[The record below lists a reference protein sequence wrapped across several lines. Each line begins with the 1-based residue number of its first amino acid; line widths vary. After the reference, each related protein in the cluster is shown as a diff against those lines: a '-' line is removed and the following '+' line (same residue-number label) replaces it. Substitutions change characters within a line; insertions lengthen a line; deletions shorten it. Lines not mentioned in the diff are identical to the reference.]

1 MRIAPFKRG
10 LMKQIKL
17 NLNKGR
23 WGGRR
28 TGSGRTRKQSKGVS
42 HRTREKIT
50 NRLPAHINL
59 KYRIS
64 IRNKDFLR
72 ILKRAI
78 LNSRKKGLRIIHY
91 SVQSNH
97 IHFII
102 EAENNRKLESG
113 MRSLTVTMAKG
124 LARGKVQLQRFH
136 LHVLKSLRETKNAV
150 RYVVFNEQKHTGK
163 KLFSPDGYSSFC
175 RYLKLKIDYCVT
187 KLEKETSYFL
197 RALSGDIHPRASS

>member
-1 MRIAPFKRG
+1 
-10 LMKQIKL
+10 MKQIKL

-28 TGSGRTRKQSKGVS
+28 SGSGRKRIHSKGVS
-42 HRTREKIT
+42 HRSREVISK
-50 NRLPAHINL
+50 RHPAHVNI

-102 EAENNRKLESG
+102 EAADNKNLESG

-124 LARGKVQLQRFH
+124 LAKGKVQLQRYH
-136 LHVLKSLRETKNAV
+136 LHVLKSLKETRNAV
-150 RYVVFNEQKHTGK
+150 KYVVFNEQKHTGK
-163 KLFSPDGYSSFC
+163 KLLAADGYSSFC
-175 RYLKLKIDYCVT
+175 RYLKLKKDFCVT
-187 KLEKETSYFL
+187 RLDQEVSFFL
-197 RALSGDIHPRASS
+197 RALSGDIHPKVSS

>member
-1 MRIAPFKRG
+1 
-10 LMKQIKL
+10 MKQLKL
-17 NLNKGR
+17 NLNQGR

-28 TGSGRTRKQSKGVS
+28 SGSGRKRLHSKGVS
-42 HRTREKIT
+42 HRKREKIT
-50 NRLPAHINL
+50 NRLPAHVNL

-78 LNSRKKGLRIIHY
+78 FNSRRKGLRIIHY

-102 EAENNRKLESG
+102 ETDNKHTLESG
-113 MRSLTVTMAKG
+113 MRSLTVTMARG
-124 LARGKVQLQRFH
+124 LAKGRVQLQRYH
-136 LHVLKSLRETKNAV
+136 LHVLKSVKETRNAV

-163 KLFSPDGYSSFC
+163 KMLIPDGYSSFC
-175 RYLKLKIDYCVT
+175 RFLNIKKDYCVT
-187 KLEKETSYFL
+187 RMDKGMSYL
-197 RALSGDIHPRASS
+197 IKALS

>member
-1 MRIAPFKRG
+1 
-10 LMKQIKL
+10 MKQIKL

-28 TGSGRTRKQSKGVS
+28 TGSGRKQLQSKGVS
-42 HRTREKIT
+42 HRTREKIS
-50 NRLPAHINL
+50 NRLPAHVNL

-102 EAENNRKLESG
+102 EAGNNLNLESG

-124 LARGKVQLQRFH
+124 LNKGKVQLQRYH
-136 LHVLKSLRETKNAV
+136 LHVLKSVKETKNAV

-163 KLFSPDGYSSFC
+163 KMLSPDGYSSFC
-175 RYLKLKIDYCVT
+175 RYLKIKTDYCVT
-187 KLEKETSYFL
+187 KLDQEKSYFL
-197 RALSGDIHPRASS
+197 RALSGDTHPKASS

>member
-1 MRIAPFKRG
+1 
-10 LMKQIKL
+10 MKQLKL

-28 TGSGRTRKQSKGVS
+28 SGSGRKRLHSKGVS
-42 HRTREKIT
+42 HRVREKISS
-50 NRLPAHINL
+50 RLPAHINL

-78 LNSRKKGLRIIHY
+78 FNSRKKGLRIIHY

-102 EAENNRKLESG
+102 ETNNKKTLETG

-124 LARGKVQLQRFH
+124 LAKGKVQLQRYH
-136 LHVLKSLRETKNAV
+136 LHVLKSVMETKNAV
-150 RYVVFNEQKHTGK
+150 RYVVFNEQKHSGK
-163 KLFSPDGYSSFC
+163 KMFSPDGYSSFC
-175 RYLKLKIDYCVT
+175 RYLKLTRDYCVT
-187 KLEKETSYFL
+187 RMDQGRSYFIK
-197 RALSGDIHPRASS
+197 ASSGDIRPRVSS